1 MKLYQD
7 TTCGCFVASSSSSP
21 PSSALQVR
29 DSSST
34 TMYVVTLEKSPFL
47 LLFNEVQNHLEFL
60 GSNMKMDGPMSTEIR
75 LNFRRQ
81 GRAK

>member
-1 MKLYQD
+1 
-7 TTCGCFVASSSSSP
+7 
-21 PSSALQVR
+21 
-29 DSSST
+29 
-34 TMYVVTLEKSPFL
+34 MYVVTLEKSPFL